1 MSIDFSKYETNNDVQ
16 VMLRSIDLDVAHQ
29 VTFDKVLEVNGSLM
43 AEVTTELEGNIL
55 WIWSSEYGAQ
65 NGFNSLVKAA
75 KGGENIEGN
84 TYTITRVPSEKSPA
98 GWAYRWTV

>member
-75 KGGENIEGN
+75 NGGENIEGN